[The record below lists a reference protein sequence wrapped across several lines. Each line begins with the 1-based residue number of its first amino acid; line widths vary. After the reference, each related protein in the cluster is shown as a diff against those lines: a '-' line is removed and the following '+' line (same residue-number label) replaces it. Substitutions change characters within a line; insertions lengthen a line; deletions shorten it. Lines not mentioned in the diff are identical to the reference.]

1 MTRVIVLL
9 AGLVSAVPGASAIAA
24 AQSVD
29 TVLASPAAPTAGASH
44 PLDSLEV
51 PAAAAAE
58 RSPAAPGQSPDA
70 FHTLR
75 WWHGA
80 AALGGLSVLMAFDHP
95 VQRYARH
102 NSGAGADHVAGLVR
116 HVGQPEVYGTVTVGL
131 LAAGLISGNDA
142 VTRTGGRLAAS
153 LAVAAVATE
162 AGKFAFG
169 RPRPEQ
175 SLDADGYSPFSGQV
189 SMPSGHTS
197 LAFAMATSLA
207 DDIHRPWATVGL
219 YGLATAVGWS
229 RINDNRHWLSDVAA
243 GALVGITSAKL
254 ASGRWRIFGLR
265 PPSVLTG
272 PQGTGLGYHFQF

>member
-1 MTRVIVLL
+1 MTRATVLL
-9 AGLVSAVPGASAIAA
+9 VGLAAVMPVRATAQSPGTFSAA
-24 AQSVD
+24 APV
-29 TVLASPAAPTAGASH
+29 AGR
-44 PLDSLEV
+44 LDSLSRAPVVPDAEV
-51 PAAAAAE
+51 PGPAAAVPEGGAAI
-58 RSPAAPGQSPDA
+58 
-70 FHTLR
+70 R

-80 AALGGLSVLMAFDHP
+80 AALGGLSVLMALDHP
-95 VQRYARH
+95 VQRYAQR
-102 NSGAGADHVAGLVR
+102 NSGTGADRVAGVVR

-131 LAAGLISGNDA
+131 LAAGLISGNQA

-153 LAVAAVATE
+153 LAVAALATE

-197 LAFAMATSLA
+197 VAFALATSLA

-219 YGLATAVGWS
+219 YGMATAVGWS
-229 RINDNRHWLSDVAA
+229 RINDNRHWLSDVGA
-243 GALVGITSAKL
+243 GALLGITSAKL

-265 PPSVLTG
+265 PPAILTG
-272 PQGTGLGYHFQF
+272 PQGAGLGYHLEF